1 MSQEKV
7 DRYKKEKANRKQ
19 TVARARR
26 NRYLARI
33 IFIVIIAAIV
43 VWAGYSIRSMIK
55 ASQGKTM
62 TYINTEP
69 IENYLNSLDADEAE

>member
-19 TVARARR
+19 AVARERR
-26 NRYLARI
+26 NRYLSRI
-33 IFIVIIAAIV
+33 IIIAVIAAIV
-43 VWAGYSIRSMIK
+43 VWACFSIRSMIM
-55 ASQGKTM
+55 ASQGPTM

-69 IENYLNSLDADEAE
+69 ITDYMNSLDAAE

>member
-19 TVARARR
+19 TVARERR
-26 NRYLARI
+26 NRYLMRI
-33 IFIVIIAAIV
+33 IIIAVIAVIV

-62 TYINTEP
+62 TYINTKS
-69 IENYLNSLDADEAE
+69 IDNYLNSLDADEAD

>member
-19 TVARARR
+19 AVARERR
-26 NRYLARI
+26 NRYLSRI
-33 IFIVIIAAIV
+33 IIIAVI
-43 VWAGYSIRSMIK
+43 M
-55 ASQGKTM
+55 ASQGPTM

-69 IENYLNSLDADEAE
+69 ITDYMNSLDAAE